1 MTTATKLQEQ
11 NEKITA
17 LYCRLSVDDIK
28 EDAEENESNSVK
40 NQKIILED
48 YCKKSRYNE
57 LSVFRRRRYFGHYL

>member
-17 LYCRLSVDDIK
+17 LYCRLSVDDIT